1 LPSEAPLAAK
11 KFPLAIGSSTGIV
24 PRFSGAVESDGGDCD
39 DCSLMLLFF
48 IVANAE
54 MKRDTTR
61 RNEVLKRDTFPLF
74 IVHKYAHGYGVWFVY
89 GKTMKKLHPSFKTR
103 T

>member
-1 LPSEAPLAAK
+1 
-11 KFPLAIGSSTGIV
+11 
-24 PRFSGAVESDGGDCD
+24 
-39 DCSLMLLFF
+39 MLRHEGRNNNL
-48 IVANAE
+48 VGRANAE